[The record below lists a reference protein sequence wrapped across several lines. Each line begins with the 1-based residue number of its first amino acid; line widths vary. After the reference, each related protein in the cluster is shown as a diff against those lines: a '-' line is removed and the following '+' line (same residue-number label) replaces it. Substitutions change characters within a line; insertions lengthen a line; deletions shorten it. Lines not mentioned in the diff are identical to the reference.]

1 MLALKSSLVLFMEMA
16 HLQHAGEDPLVPAE
30 GEEVVKVHSCVDDC
44 GSVLPQQGTVLRVQD
59 QGTVE
64 DIQEQHD
71 LIPPGELAGHAKEH
85 LLQQLNPQAFLK
97 SVQTKELFPSCRG
110 EAATAINS
118 VHHSQP
124 HNILRGQRPL
134 QTTIPQH

>member
-1 MLALKSSLVLFMEMA
+1 MGMA

-30 GEEVVKVHSCVDDC
+30 GEEVVKVHGCVDDR

-64 DIQEQHD
+64 DVQEQHD
-71 LIPPGELAGHAKEH
+71 LIPPGELAGHAEEH

-110 EAATAINS
+110 EEATAINS
-118 VHHSQP
+118 VHHIQP
-124 HNILRGQRPL
+124 HNISRG
-134 QTTIPQH
+134 

>member
-1 MLALKSSLVLFMEMA
+1 MEMA

-30 GEEVVKVHSCVDDC
+30 GEEVVKVHSGVDDC

-59 QGTVE
+59 QGTIE
-64 DIQEQHD
+64 DVQEQHD
-71 LIPPGELAGHAKEH
+71 LIPPGEFAGHAKEH

-97 SVQTKELFPSCRG
+97 SVQTKELFPSCG
-110 EAATAINS
+110 EEEVTAINP

-124 HNILRGQRPL
+124 RNIPRGQRPL
-134 QTTIPQH
+134 QRNIPQH